1 MKRANRTNPMRA
13 TIWIRVRQMKVSDFE
28 FVRRLASRKANF
40 TVPPP
45 YVLWLLKQT
54 NSRSCMVAEHV
65 KLGPVAYLLSVPV
78 NKPRGNVLYIWQLAA
93 SERGQRT
100 GAIDVLL
107 LGLRTLVHRMKI
119 QSLLFTAIPNSPE
132 FRAIR
137 RYAYTLS
144 AKEPKPNQEL
154 PSMVSRNE
162 REFTI
167 AVK

>member
-1 MKRANRTNPMRA
+1 
-13 TIWIRVRQMKVSDFE
+13 
-28 FVRRLASRKANF
+28 
-40 TVPPP
+40 
-45 YVLWLLKQT
+45 
-54 NSRSCMVAEHV
+54 MVAEHV

-78 NKPRGNVLYIWQLAA
+78 SKSRNNVLYIWQLAA
-93 SERGQRT
+93 SANGQRA

-107 LGLRTLVHRMKI
+107 LGLRSFVRRKKI
-119 QSLLFTAIPNSPE
+119 RLLRFTAIPNSPE

-144 AKEPKPNQEL
+144 ASEPRASQEL
-154 PSMVSRNE
+154 PWMVSRNE

>member
-1 MKRANRTNPMRA
+1 MRTSK
-13 TIWIRVRQMKVSDFE
+13 WIRVRPLKVSDFG
-28 FVRRLASRKANF
+28 FIRRLASKKTNF
-40 TVPPP
+40 TVPPL

-78 NKPRGNVLYIWQLAA
+78 CKPQNNVLYIWQLAA
-93 SERGQRT
+93 SANGQRT

-107 LGLRTLVHRMKI
+107 LRLRVFVRRMRI
-119 QSLLFTAIPNSPE
+119 RSLRFTAIPNSPE

-144 AKEPKPNQEL
+144 AKAPRSNQGL
-154 PSMVSRNE
+154 PLMVSRNE

-167 AVK
+167 AVE

>member
-1 MKRANRTNPMRA
+1 
-13 TIWIRVRQMKVSDFE
+13 
-28 FVRRLASRKANF
+28 
-40 TVPPP
+40 
-45 YVLWLLKQT
+45 
-54 NSRSCMVAEHV
+54 MVAEHV
-65 KLGPVAYLLSVPV
+65 KLGPVAYLLSIPIS
-78 NKPRGNVLYIWQLAA
+78 KPRNNVLYIWQLAA
-93 SERGQRT
+93 SANGQRT

-107 LGLRTLVHRMKI
+107 LGLRAFVRRMRI
-119 QSLLFTAIPNSPE
+119 RSLRFTAIPNSPE

-144 AKEPKPNQEL
+144 AKEPQSNQEL

>member
-1 MKRANRTNPMRA
+1 
-13 TIWIRVRQMKVSDFE
+13 
-28 FVRRLASRKANF
+28 
-40 TVPPP
+40 
-45 YVLWLLKQT
+45 
-54 NSRSCMVAEHV
+54 MVAEHV
-65 KLGPVAYLLSVPV
+65 KWGPVAYLLSVPV
-78 NKPRGNVLYIWQLAA
+78 SKPRGKVLYIWQLAA

-119 QSLLFTAIPNSPE
+119 RSLLFTAIPDSPE

-144 AKEPKPNQEL
+144 AKEPKPNKEL